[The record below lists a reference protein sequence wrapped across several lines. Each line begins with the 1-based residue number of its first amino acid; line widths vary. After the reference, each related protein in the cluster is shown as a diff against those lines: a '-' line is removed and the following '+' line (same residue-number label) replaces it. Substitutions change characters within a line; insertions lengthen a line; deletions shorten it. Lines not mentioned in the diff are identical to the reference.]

1 MIVRGMNSRR
11 FFFNT
16 ARSRYSRAAKALRLA
31 LAADRPICEPRGWDS
46 VGAAAGAV
54 MVAIRYAAPFR

>member
-11 FFFNT
+11 FFFST
-16 ARSRYSRAAKALRLA
+16 ARSRYSSAAKALRLA
-31 LAADRPICEPRGWDS
+31 RAADRPISEPKAWDS

-54 MVAIRYAAPFR
+54 TVAISREDPFR